1 MRGDVA
7 TLKVSKPGSL
17 DEALALL
24 ASAKPPLPLA
34 GGTDVFVGINDGKP
48 RAPWF
53 LDLSPLRK
61 SLRFVRL
68 DRTALSLGAM
78 TTYTDLRRSKEV
90 GRFAPVLKAM
100 ARDVG
105 AAAIQNRGT
114 LGGSLGNASPASD
127 PAPVLMALDAQVVLA
142 SEKGERSIALH
153 EFFTGYR
160 KTAARPD
167 ELITGIVIPRA
178 ANDGWIHGYRK
189 VGTRRAQ
196 AISKVVIATALSMG
210 RGGRVEGVRLSFGS
224 VAATTVR
231 ARNVEATLLGEV
243 LSPAVIAR
251 AQDTLSR
258 DITPIDD
265 VRSTAE
271 YRMHVSRSL
280 LAAMLLAAGPARR

>member
-7 TLKVSKPGSL
+7 ALRVSRPSSL

-34 GGTDVFVGINDGKP
+34 GGTDVFVGVNDGRP
-48 RAPWF
+48 RATWF
-53 LDLSPLRK
+53 LDLAPLSK
-61 SLRFVRL
+61 KLRWIRL
-68 DRTALSLGAM
+68 DRAALSIGAM
-78 TTYTDLRRSKEV
+78 TTYSDLRRSKHV
-90 GRFAPVLKAM
+90 ARFAPVLQAV

-105 AAAIQNRGT
+105 AIAIQNRGT
-114 LGGSLGNASPASD
+114 IGGSLGNASPASD
-127 PAPVLMALDAQVVLA
+127 PAPVLLALDAQVLLA
-142 SEKGERSIALH
+142 SEKGERSLPLH

-167 ELITGIVIPRA
+167 ELITGVACPRA
-178 ANDGWIHGYRK
+178 SNDGWVHGYRK

-196 AISKVVIATALSMG
+196 AISKVVIATALKLG
-210 RGGRVEGVRLSFGS
+210 RGRRVEGARIAFGS

-231 ARNVEATLLGEV
+231 ARNVEAVLLGEA
-243 LSPAVIAR
+243 LSPALVLR
-251 AQDTLSR
+251 AQEALAR

-271 YRMHVSRSL
+271 YRMHVARSL
-280 LAAMLLAAGPARR
+280 LAAMLVTHA